1 MQHELKAIQQRVGI
15 TFIYVTHDQEEAL
28 TMSDTIVVMDQ
39 GKIQQIG
46 TPVDIYNE
54 PVNSFV
60 ADFIGESNIIDGIM
74 IKDLLV
80 KFSGKEFVCL
90 DKGFEEM
97 ENVEI
102 VVRPE
107 DVEITSPEKGMLVG
121 EVKSVV
127 FMGVHYEMIVD
138 VDNYEY
144 LIHSTRY
151 SEVGE
156 KVGLILEPD
165 SIHIM
170 KAGK

>member
-1 MQHELKAIQQRVGI
+1 MLKD
-15 TFIYVTHDQEEAL
+15 YL
-28 TMSDTIVVMDQ
+28 
-39 GKIQQIG
+39 
-46 TPVDIYNE
+46 
-54 PVNSFV
+54 VN
-60 ADFIGESNIIDGIM
+60 
-74 IKDLLV
+74 
-80 KFSGKEFVCL
+80 FSGKDFVCL
-90 DKGFEEM
+90 DKGFAEK

-107 DVEITSPEKGMLVG
+107 DVEITTPESGMLVG